1 MIEYSPRHVTV
12 DRGQGFLEFLTT
24 CDLMEPLCKHPFI
37 TAFLDIHYS
46 NLKKYRAQAKDSM
59 PHLVMIMLLLE
70 LSSTN
75 DHQQQQHTRRY
86 VNVLGTCF
94 LILIFS
100 LDVIALLGLQTPWI
114 DKLLQHSLV
123 KDRRGSGLKKACQAV
138 FSSPRKIV
146 KPLIHL
152 IGYFIAMGLL
162 TSGFG
167 FQKDA
172 AGQQIKLSN
181 TTVTDRLHCTPEAK
195 KFRLILQITMIT
207 YSILLAIKESLQ
219 IALLKDVKLYLKRNK
234 VDVIAIMATCTTGM
248 AQLMLNFLMDSKKI
262 HMHGVNAHS
271 SMCKDSSNI

>member
-1 MIEYSPRHVTV
+1 
-12 DRGQGFLEFLTT
+12 
-24 CDLMEPLCKHPFI
+24 MEPLCKHPFV

-75 DHQQQQHTRRY
+75 VHQEQQHTQYY
-86 VNVLGTCF
+86 VTILGTCF

-123 KDRRGSGLKKACQAV
+123 KDRRGSGLKMAGQAV
-138 FSSPRKIV
+138 FSAPAKII

-152 IGYFIAMGLL
+152 IGYIIAVGLL

-167 FQKDA
+167 FQKVA
-172 AGQQIKLSN
+172 ARQQMKHGN
-181 TTVTDRLHCTPEAK
+181 ATVTDIHCTPEAK
-195 KFRLILQITMIT
+195 KFRLILQTTMIT
-207 YSILLAIKESLQ
+207 YSILLAVKESLQ
-219 IALLKDVKLYLKRNK
+219 IAFLKDIRLYLKRNK

-248 AQLMLNFLMDSKKI
+248 AQFMLNFVILKGI
-262 HMHGVNAHS
+262 H
-271 SMCKDSSNI
+271 